1 MGIIV
6 NGNFYLK
13 GFEILFNSGLREEV
27 NAIEKEGSHT
37 DEGEVNGRGA
47 YVSPLDVKEVR
58 LQPIVVEVL
67 EHSFSEDSFL
77 LLLAAAHVLFHPFIE
92 VLPFLL
98 LERVIILCLSFLPV
112 PATLPFPHALSA
124 NLIIILRLKRELY
137 IVFFRTGKSSSKT
150 GEDHLGNCSKA
161 KREDW

>member
-98 LERVIILCLSFLPV
+98 QLVIILCLSFLPV
-112 PATLPFPHALSA
+112 PATLPFSHAFFSQFD
-124 NLIIILRLKRELY
+124 NYTSIKEGTLY
-137 IVFFRTGKSSSKT
+137 RVF
-150 GEDHLGNCSKA
+150 
-161 KREDW
+161 